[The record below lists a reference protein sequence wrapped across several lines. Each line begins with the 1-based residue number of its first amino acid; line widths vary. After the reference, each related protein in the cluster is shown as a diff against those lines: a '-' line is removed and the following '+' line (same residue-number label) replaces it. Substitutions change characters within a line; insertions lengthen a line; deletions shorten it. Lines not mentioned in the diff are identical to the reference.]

1 MARELCTA
9 AVPSLEDS
17 QTTLVIASL
26 TVILTFMFIS
36 VILRLVSRYLS
47 VATFGPDDYLIVVAM
62 NTQNVRGEFGPVL
75 NMAALWL
82 YFSQSIGD

>member
-9 AVPSLEDS
+9 AVPSLEDN

-26 TVILTFMFIS
+26 TVIMTFMIIS

-47 VATFGPDDYLIVVAM
+47 VAKFGLMII
-62 NTQNVRGEFGPVL
+62 L
-75 NMAALWL
+75 L
-82 YFSQSIGD
+82 S